1 MRHYYMYMYT
11 IHSLLHIQVHVHYT
25 HTVYVRVHYLCLGW
39 YVFMTVL
46 PISIVIKLL
55 ICDSAPGCK
64 VQSVSTKAKLP

>member
-39 YVFMTVL
+39 YVCMTVL
-46 PISIVIKLL
+46 QISIVL
-55 ICDSAPGCK
+55 AP
-64 VQSVSTKAKLP
+64 SLTTIASRDM